1 MPVHHLLEQILDEYI
16 VAAGLQSGQPLFQS
30 VNSAG
35 TAVTGRALNR
45 YNAWAAIRKRAK
57 AAGFLTP
64 VGCHTWRAT
73 GITIYLENDGR
84 LEHAQ
89 QMAGHESPRTT
100 KLYDRTKDE
109 ITLKRGGANTAVTFV
124 PKLRPPTRNPLL
136 HPPLAHCYG
145 QEFLPSLGNVRYRC
159 LHGRYQHADDSEGPA
174 ALARTADTARLR
186 RADSSGIGAREPVWA
201 VRP

>member
-1 MPVHHLLEQILDEYI
+1 MAHGRELRIYPRLLICSDLGEQSANWIGFNGANNNADLSNGARRRLRLHEKGGKEHEMPVHHLLEQILNGYVET
-16 VAAGLQSGQPLFQS
+16 AGLRSGQPLFQS
-30 VNSAG
+30 VSSAG

-100 KLYDRTKDE
+100 ELYDRTKDE
-109 ITLKRGGANTAVTFV
+109 ITL
-124 PKLRPPTRNPLL
+124 
-136 HPPLAHCYG
+136 
-145 QEFLPSLGNVRYRC
+145 
-159 LHGRYQHADDSEGPA
+159 SEVE
-174 ALARTADTARLR
+174 RIRL
-186 RADSSGIGAREPVWA
+186 
-201 VRP
+201 